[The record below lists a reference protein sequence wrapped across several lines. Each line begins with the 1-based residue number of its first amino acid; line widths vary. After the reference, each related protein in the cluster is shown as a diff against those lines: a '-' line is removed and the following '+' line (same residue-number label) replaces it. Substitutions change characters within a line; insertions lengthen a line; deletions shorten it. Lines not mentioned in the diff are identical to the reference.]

1 MAESNLQS
9 KNGHTPQGQVA
20 KYQKNEADLAALKAV
35 LGENLKEDEP
45 IARHTSWRIGGPAD
59 YFLRAT
65 DEAEVVVLLKTC
77 RSRNIPFLIIGN
89 GSNMLVADKGWRGM
103 VVENRLDA
111 FTIND
116 LGDGRCLLKAGSG
129 ALLGALSRRIAKLG
143 WAGFEFAATIPG
155 SVGGGIVSNAGAHG
169 GDFSKVLRRVAV
181 ANAHGELDIL
191 PAEKLELSYRDSR
204 WREQVGNNKVPL
216 GNPGNELI
224 LWAEF
229 ELQQGDPVAI
239 KQHIDEMTDWR
250 RKHQPQEPSGGSVFK
265 NPPAPFGSAGS
276 LIEKAGLKGHI
287 IGGAQISPRHANFI
301 INRGEGKA
309 QDVID
314 LINLARKT
322 VKEQFDADIEPEVEM
337 LGEFD

>member
-1 MAESNLQS
+1 MAEKILQEP
-9 KNGHTPQGQVA
+9 NGPVAQGFT
-20 KYQKNEADLAALKAV
+20 KYQPNEADYQALKAV
-35 LGENLKEDEP
+35 LGEGLKLDEP
-45 IARHTSWRIGGPAD
+45 IAKHTSWRIGGPAD

-65 DEAEVVVLLKTC
+65 DEAELVVLLKTC
-77 RSRNIPFLIIGN
+77 RARNIPLLIIGN

-103 VVENRLDA
+103 AVENRLDK
-111 FTIND
+111 FTVD
-116 LGDGRCLLKAGSG
+116 VLDDGNRALLKAGSG

-169 GDFSKVLRRVAV
+169 GDFSKILRRVAV
-181 ANAHGELDIL
+181 ATANGECSIFL
-191 PAEKLELSYRDSR
+191 PETLELSYRDSR
-204 WREQVGNNKVPL
+204 WRDRVGNAKTPI

-229 ELQQGDPVAI
+229 ELKKGDPAAI

-250 RKHQPQEPSGGSVFK
+250 RVHQPQEPSGGSVFK
-265 NPPAPFGSAGS
+265 NPPPPHGSAGS
-276 LIEKAGLKGHI
+276 LIERAGLKGHR

-301 INRGEGKA
+301 INLGGAKA

-314 LINLARKT
+314 LINLARQT
-322 VKEQFDADIEPEVEM
+322 VKAQFEVQIDPEVEM

>member
-1 MAESNLQS
+1 MADKTPNLRVVQAGKYL
-9 KNGHTPQGQVA
+9 KNDT
-20 KYQKNEADLAALKAV
+20 DLAALRAV
-35 LGENLKEDEP
+35 LGENLREDEP
-45 IARHTSWRIGGPAD
+45 LAKHTSWRIGGPAD

-65 DEAEVVVLLKTC
+65 DEAELVVLLNTC

-89 GSNMLVADKGWRGM
+89 GSNMLVADRGWRGM
-103 VVENRLDA
+103 AVENRLDA
-111 FTIND
+111 YTVND

-181 ANAHGELDIL
+181 ANAAGELDIL
-191 PAEKLELSYRDSR
+191 QAADLELKYRDSR
-204 WREQVGNNKVPL
+204 WREQVGNQKLPL
-216 GNPGNELI
+216 GDSGNELI

-229 ELQQGDPVAI
+229 ELQKSDPATI
-239 KQHIDEMTDWR
+239 KAHIDEMTDWR
-250 RKHQPQEPSGGSVFK
+250 RQHQPQEPSGGSVFK

-276 LIEKAGLKGHI
+276 LIEKAGLKGHG

-301 INRGEGKA
+301 INRGEATA

-314 LINLARKT
+314 LIELARKT
-322 VKEQFDADIEPEVEM
+322 VKEQFGATIEPEVEM
-337 LGEFD
+337 LGDFD